1 MAVTKGATSTT
12 KPTVNYKEQ
21 AQKEYDVGYNQKVT
35 ALKNQL
41 AQQQLALDGQ
51 KGGINGNFDTQV
63 QNQNLSNKKSKN
75 NISNTALGRGLQ
87 SSSIVTSGLAEADQI
102 NNRVVGNIN
111 SERTGA
117 LNDIEAQ
124 KAQLSTGLQATLG
137 TMSGDR
143 QSAIDAL
150 ARQLEDSA
158 FDKSYKN
165 TQLEQARE
173 QYLADIQYKK
183 DSLAQNKALADAEL
197 AYKREVQKAEQ
208 QYRGQQLAF
217 EKEKLAQQLAVQ
229 REQIN
234 ASRYSGGSSGSSGS
248 DTTKYVMSELNTLNQ
263 AMASGGQDIQKYNY
277 AKSVIDNYSG
287 VAGMEALVNSAQKFA
302 NKYYTAS
309 KPTQYGGYSMTR
321 R

>member
-1 MAVTKGATSTT
+1 MAVKVDTKA
-12 KPTVNYKEQ
+12 NYQAQ

-41 AQQQLALDGQ
+41 AQQQLTLDGQ
-51 KGGINGNFDTQV
+51 KGGINSNFDTQV
-63 QNQNLSNKKSKN
+63 QNQNLSNKKAMN

-87 SSSIVTSGLAEADQI
+87 NSSIVTSGLAESDQI
-102 NNRVVGNIN
+102 NNRLVGNIN

-117 LNDIEAQ
+117 LNDVESQ
-124 KAQLSTGLQATLG
+124 KTQLATGLQATLG

-143 QSAIDAL
+143 QSAIDTL

-158 FDKSYKN
+158 FDKGYKN

-183 DSLAQNKALADAEL
+183 DTLAQNKALADAEL

-208 QYRGQQLAF
+208 TYRGQQLAF

-229 REQIN
+229 REQIS
-234 ASRYSGGSSGSSGS
+234 ASRASASSGSSGYSSSSGS
-248 DTTKYVMSELNTLNQ
+248 DTTKYVMSELNTLTQ
-263 AMASGGQDIQKYNY
+263 AMAGSGQDIQKYNY
-277 AKSVIDNYSG
+277 AKSVVDNYSG

-302 NKYYTAS
+302 NKYYVAS
-309 KPTQYGGYSMTR
+309 KPTQYGGYSTVR

>member
-1 MAVTKGATSTT
+1 MAVKVDTKA
-12 KPTVNYKEQ
+12 NYQSQ

-41 AQQQLALDGQ
+41 AQQQSTLDGQ
-51 KGGINGNFDTQV
+51 KGGINSNFDTQV
-63 QNQNLSNKKSKN
+63 QSQNLSNKKAMN

-87 SSSIVTSGLAEADQI
+87 NSSIVTSGLAESDQI
-102 NNRVVGNIN
+102 NNRLVGNIN

-117 LNDIEAQ
+117 LNDVESQ
-124 KAQLSTGLQATLG
+124 KAQLATGLQATLG

-143 QSAIDAL
+143 QSAIDTL

-158 FDKSYKN
+158 FDKGYKN

-208 QYRGQQLAF
+208 TYRGQQLAF

-229 REQIN
+229 REQIA
-234 ASRYSGGSSGSSGS
+234 ASRVSYSSGGSSGSSSSSGV
-248 DTTKYVMSELNTLNQ
+248 DTTKYVMSELNTLTQ
-263 AMASGGQDIQKYNY
+263 AMAGSGQDIQKYNY
-277 AKSVIDNYSG
+277 AKSVVDNYSG
-287 VAGMEALVNSAQKFA
+287 VAGMESLVNSAQKFA
-302 NKYYTAS
+302 DKYYVAS
-309 KPTQYGGYSMTR
+309 KPTQYGGYSTVR